1 MLITNMLAFLKTILK
16 VSYTKW
22 SFPRKRESILSAK
35 LQDSSFLPKKNEY
48 TKIEFSVLSIFI
60 LLVILLNGNLF
71 AQVDLPVHQSNWYI
85 NTNLQLAGGNFI
97 YNTFDNV
104 VSLYG
109 GVSYQND
116 VFGISFSIPVVGNKN
131 NSISQ
136 AGGMMLPIGN
146 SKNGNGA
153 MQGGN
158 PGGGGMMGG
167 GSSSTMSSST
177 TGNMNWGLGD
187 LYLFSNY
194 TILSQSDFF
203 SDVILNAQ
211 IKFPTASTNMNIGTG
226 QFDYGA
232 SLTLRKSFDTYV
244 AIVDL
249 GYLNLGDPSGIT
261 YENPFTYSFGLGKFF
276 NDGEYSLLLYY
287 SAYTEVVKGYEPP
300 RQIALGLNYKISE
313 NLTLTGIGAA
323 GLSNFSPAY
332 TFSAGI
338 KFGI

>member
-1 MLITNMLAFLKTILK
+1 MVIKNKLSFIGKPVLAGFLL
-16 VSYTKW
+16 VL
-22 SFPRKRESILSAK
+22 F
-35 LQDSSFLPKKNEY
+35 SFLMNK
-48 TKIEFSVLSIFI
+48 
-60 LLVILLNGNLF
+60 NLF
-71 AQVDLPVHQSNWYI
+71 AQDEQPAGQASLPNRQVNWYI
-85 NTNLQLAGGNFI
+85 NTSLQLAGGNFI

-109 GVSYQND
+109 GVGYQSGN
-116 VFGISFSIPVVGNKN
+116 FGISFSFPVVGNKN
-131 NSISQ
+131 NFISQ
-136 AGGMMLPIGN
+136 SGGMMLPIGN
-146 SKNGNGA
+146 SKNGYGN
-153 MQGGN
+153 MQNSGSSGN
-158 PGGGGMMGG
+158 GMMGG
-167 GSSSTMSSST
+167 GSSSMMGSST
-177 TGNMNWGLGD
+177 IGNMNWGLGD

-232 SLTLRKSFDTYV
+232 SVTFRRSFETYV

-313 NLTLTGIGAA
+313 NLILTGIGAA
-323 GLSNFSPAY
+323 GLSKFSPAY
-332 TFSAGI
+332 NFSAGI
-338 KFGI
+338 KVGI